1 MGVHRLPGLLHHTA
15 SCFHG
20 GRPSTKKIIV
30 YNVAKY
36 QAMGVVVANTYHFIG
51 DPALLFDDFIRNF
64 HIQPSGIANRL
75 PRPGERPSVA
85 KTLILPI
92 NL

>member
-1 MGVHRLPGLLHHTA
+1 MFTVCLAFFTTL
-15 SCFHG
+15 
-20 GRPSTKKIIV
+20 RPVSMVAAPQQKKIIV